1 MEGYYIITNASRGI
15 TYILNNKQSAEKL
28 KKELEIQNPQITF
41 YIGCC
46 DSTGYVYW
54 EKPIFPQGE

>member
-1 MEGYYIITNASRGI
+1 MDSYYIVTNASRGI
-15 TYILNNKQSAEKL
+15 TYIKKNKKVAEEL
-28 KKELEIQNPQITF
+28 KEILENQNPQITF

-46 DSTGYVYW
+46 DSSGYVHW

>member
-1 MEGYYIITNASRGI
+1 MDSYYIVTNASRGI
-15 TYILNNKQSAEKL
+15 TYIKKNKKVAEEL
-28 KKELEIQNPQITF
+28 KEILENQNPQITF

-54 EKPIFPQGE
+54 GKPIFPQGE

>member
-1 MEGYYIITNASRGI
+1 MDSYYIVTNASRGI
-15 TYILNNKQSAEKL
+15 TYIKKNKKVAEEL
-28 KKELEIQNPQITF
+28 KEILENQNPQITF